1 MAENEFKV
9 IETQEDFD
17 SAIKSRLERER
28 NKFMEQLN
36 GFDETKN
43 QLEAAN
49 KQIAELNTELN
60 TALNEAN
67 EKISAFDTKI
77 AEKDS
82 QIKAYETASAKT
94 KIANEMG
101 LPYSAVNY
109 LQGEDEESIRKS
121 AEGLKGM
128 IKVPEAPLASS
139 EAAVP
144 QSKEAKIEAGL
155 KSMLHNMKE

>member
-49 KQIAELNTELN
+49 KQIAELNM
-60 TALNEAN
+60 ALNEAN

>member
-28 NKFMEQLN
+28 KKFMEQLN

-43 QLEAAN
+43 QLEAAS
-49 KQIAELNTELN
+49 KQIAELN

>member
-49 KQIAELNTELN
+49 KQIAELN

-139 EAAVP
+139 ETAVP

>member
-43 QLEAAN
+43 QLEAAS
-49 KQIAELNTELN
+49 KQIAELN

>member
-49 KQIAELNTELN
+49 KQIAELN

-155 KSMLHNMKE
+155 KSMLRNMKE

>member
-49 KQIAELNTELN
+49 KQIAELN

-128 IKVPEAPLASS
+128 IKVPEAPLASG
-139 EAAVP
+139 EVAVP

>member
-49 KQIAELNTELN
+49 KQIAELN

-109 LQGEDEESIRKS
+109 LQGEDEETIRKS